1 MMSYFDYMLDDLFN
15 DRFFTPA
22 KKANV
27 MKTDIREIDNNYEL
41 NIELPGYS
49 KENIKLGLKDGYLT
63 IEADQSSESNEANG
77 KLIRKERYKGHI
89 SRSFYIGKNYTHENI
104 QAKFNNG
111 ELIITLPKELPEK
124 VQQNHFIT
132 IE

>member
-63 IEADQSSESNEANG
+63 IEADQSSESNAIKDMYPEASILARIILMRIF
-77 KLIRKERYKGHI
+77 KLSSIMV
-89 SRSFYIGKNYTHENI
+89 S
-104 QAKFNNG
+104 
-111 ELIITLPKELPEK
+111 
-124 VQQNHFIT
+124 
-132 IE
+132 